1 MHAIKQEQGRD
12 GACPC
17 PRTQSPSPSTGQ
29 ASGDLQEDLRG
40 DLDVGR
46 EDLQGLAQQVAK
58 EATGPQAMPM
68 GQCLRPHL
76 LPRGAWRSLR
86 QLQAS
91 CGVAATVSRE
101 MEI

>member
-1 MHAIKQEQGRD
+1 MQPGTCLEDGVRGGHPLPVHAIKQEQGRD

-76 LPRGAWRSLR
+76 L
-86 QLQAS
+86 
-91 CGVAATVSRE
+91 CGE
-101 MEI
+101 PGGL